1 MPPNEL
7 PPMSVFPRGDVLIG
21 SDPLRNV
28 VWVRG
33 EHDLATRVHLS
44 VVIAKAARLD
54 AADVV
59 VDLSGVTFMD
69 ASTIG
74 ALVGAR
80 NGLAARSRSLSVRA
94 PSLRARRVLD
104 LCGLAYLIDES
115 QSPVLRLVAPALG
128 SWVDV
133 PSSDGGADSAQRH
146 VSQEASVHE
155 PALVMARR
163 RVEPARSIQEPRAP
177 S

>member
-1 MPPNEL
+1 MPSYEL
-7 PPMSVFPRGDVLIG
+7 PPVPEFPRGDVFIG
-21 SDPLRNV
+21 SDPPRRV

-33 EHDLATRVHLS
+33 EHDLTTRVHLS
-44 VVIAKAARLD
+44 VVITEAARLD
-54 AADVV
+54 AGDVV

-74 ALVGAR
+74 TLVGAR
-80 NGLAARSRSLSVRA
+80 NRLAAQSRSLSVRA

-104 LCGLAYLIDES
+104 LCELAHLIDELPAAA
-115 QSPVLRLVAPALG
+115 QRLVAPALG

-133 PSSDGGADSAQRH
+133 PASDGGRDSAQRH
-146 VSQEASVHE
+146 VSQHE
-155 PALVMARR
+155 PVQEPPLAMARR
-163 RVEPARSIQEPRAP
+163 RGEPERSIQQRRAP

>member
-33 EHDLATRVHLS
+33 EHDLANRVHLS
-44 VVIAKAARLD
+44 V
-54 AADVV
+54 
-59 VDLSGVTFMD
+59 SGVTFMD